1 MTAREYL
8 DQVLDLI
15 RETEHR
21 IRIGARL
28 LAHLRECATSTT
40 MELQEDPVI
49 SSGNLQSMED
59 VIASI
64 VDLERDLKAKKA
76 LLIRVK
82 AKAGEKIDRIPD
94 ETQAKLLRLH
104 YLEGKTWKAIS
115 DQLGC
120 AEGYV
125 YVLQKRAIEALANS
139 ERRRSVCCPALNPDA
154 PTP

>member
-8 DQVLDLI
+8 DQVLYLI

-21 IRIGARL
+21 IRVGAIL
-28 LAHLRECATSTT
+28 LAHLRRCATSTT
-40 MELQEDPVI
+40 MELREDPVM

-59 VIASI
+59 IIASI

-94 ETQAKLLRLH
+94 ETQAKLLRMH
-104 YLEGKTWKAIS
+104 YLDGKTWKS
-115 DQLGC
+115 V
-120 AEGYV
+120 AEKLDFSETHV
-125 YVLQKRAIEALANS
+125 QVLRRRAIEALANS
-139 ERRRSVCCPALNPDA
+139 ERRRSACCPALNPDA